1 MLELNN
7 YYIQEIENLTD
18 LFTIIYTIVDDV
30 YNDIIPISIRNR
42 RNIKECKLS
51 DS

>member
-18 LFTIIYTIVDDV
+18 LFTIVCTIIDDV
-30 YNDIIPISIRNR
+30 YNDIITIFIIFI
-42 RNIKECKLS
+42 NII
-51 DS
+51 

>member
-7 YYIQEIENLTD
+7 YYIQEVKNLTD
-18 LFTIIYTIVDDV
+18 LFTIIFTIVDDI

-42 RNIKECKLS
+42 RNILYVGA
-51 DS
+51 